1 MITKSIRFEN
11 ELYEKIVKLA
21 EKENRNFSNMVVT
34 LLDEKFDVG
43 KEFIKQVDG

>member
-1 MITKSIRFEN
+1 MVAKSIRFDD
-11 ELYEKIVKLA
+11 ELYEKIVALA

-43 KEFIKQVDG
+43 KEFLKQVDG